1 MAIHPIEYRYGSK
14 EMKAVFE
21 EQNRLQKLLDV
32 EAALARAHGKVGN
45 VSTKNADIISKKA
58 NTKYVKLARVK
69 EIEEETKH
77 DIMAVVLALSEQ
89 CGSAGKYVHL
99 GATSYDIVDTANA
112 LQFKEALQIVE
123 KDLLE
128 LEGIL
133 LELAK
138 KHIKTVAIGRTHGQH
153 ATPITYGLKFA
164 VWAREIRRHINR
176 IEESRKRILV
186 GKMSGAVGTMASF
199 GEKGVQIQELV
210 MKELG
215 LNPAEVSTQV
225 VQRDRY
231 AELIWLVA
239 LIAATLDKIGKE
251 IRNLMRTEIGEISES
266 FAAQQV
272 GSSTMPHKRNPVSAE
287 KVCGLARVI
296 KSNVFVALENVSLE
310 HERDLTNSS
319 SERVIIPESFI
330 LLDEILKTA
339 KKVLS
344 GLTFHP
350 ENIEKNLKLTRG
362 LNMAEAV
369 MLALVDKGMTRQK
382 AHELL
387 RKLSM
392 KAFKEKIELKKV
404 LLDSREVTR
413 LLSRKEIESLMDPRK
428 YIGTAVEQVQKVLKI
443 AERERGAEFNRIR
456 GALQIP

>member
-21 EQNRLQKLLDV
+21 EQNKLQKLLDV
-32 EAALARAHGKVGN
+32 EAALARAHAKVGN
-45 VSTKNADIISKKA
+45 VSTKNTDMISKKA

-69 EIEEETKH
+69 EIEEEIKH

-138 KHIKTVAIGRTHGQH
+138 KHVKTVAVGRTHGQH

-164 VWAREIRRHINR
+164 VWAREIRRHISR
-176 IEESRKRILV
+176 IRESRKRVLV

-231 AELIWLVA
+231 AELMLLLA

-266 FAAQQV
+266 FAAEQV

-350 ENIEKNLKLTRG
+350 DNIERNLKLTRG
-362 LNMAEAV
+362 LNMAEAA
-369 MLALVDKGMTRQK
+369 MLALADKGMGRQK
-382 AHELL
+382 AHALL

-392 KAFKEKIELKKV
+392 KALKEKVELKKV
-404 LLDSREVTR
+404 LLDSREVTK
-413 LLSRKEIESLMDPRK
+413 LLSRKEIESLMNPEK
-428 YIGTAVEQVQKVLKI
+428 YIGTAVEQVKNVLKI
-443 AERERGAEFNRIR
+443 AERERSKI
-456 GALQIP
+456 I

>member
-1 MAIHPIEYRYGSK
+1 MVIHPIEYRYGSK

-21 EQNRLQKLLDV
+21 EQNKLQKLLDV
-32 EAALARAHGKVGN
+32 EAALARAHARVGN
-45 VSTKNADIISKKA
+45 ISERDAEVISQKADTKF
-58 NTKYVKLARVK
+58 VKLKRVK

-89 CGSAGKYVHL
+89 CGGAGKYVHL

-138 KHIKTVAIGRTHGQH
+138 KHIKTIAIGRTHGQH

-164 VWAREIRRHINR
+164 VWAREIRRHICR

-199 GEKGVQIQELV
+199 GEKGMQIQELV
-210 MKELG
+210 MKNLELI
-215 LNPAEVSTQV
+215 PAEVSTQI

-231 AELIWLVA
+231 AEVILLLA
-239 LIAATLDKIGKE
+239 LIAATLDKIGRE
-251 IRNLMRTEIGEISES
+251 IRNLMRTEIAEVSEP
-266 FAAQQV
+266 FAAKQV
-272 GSSTMPHKRNPVSAE
+272 GSSTMPHKRNPISAE
-287 KVCGLARVI
+287 KVCGLARVV

-330 LLDEILKTA
+330 LLDEILKTM

-344 GLTFHP
+344 GLIFHP
-350 ENIEKNLKLTRG
+350 ENIERNLKLT
-362 LNMAEAV
+362 
-369 MLALVDKGMTRQK
+369 K
-382 AHELL
+382 
-387 RKLSM
+387 
-392 KAFKEKIELKKV
+392 
-404 LLDSREVTR
+404 
-413 LLSRKEIESLMDPRK
+413 
-428 YIGTAVEQVQKVLKI
+428 
-443 AERERGAEFNRIR
+443 
-456 GALQIP
+456 

>member
-1 MAIHPIEYRYGSK
+1 MAVHPIEYRYGSK

-21 EQNRLQKLLDV
+21 EQNKLQKLLDV
-32 EAALARAHGKVGN
+32 EAALARAHAKVGN
-45 VSTKNADIISKKA
+45 IPERDAEVISQKASTKF
-58 NTKYVKLARVK
+58 VKLKIVK

-89 CGSAGKYVHL
+89 CGGAGKYVHL

-112 LQFKEALQIVE
+112 LQFKQGLNIVRE
-123 KDLLE
+123 DLLE
-128 LEGIL
+128 LEKIL
-133 LELAK
+133 LTLAK
-138 KHIKTVAIGRTHGQH
+138 KHIKTIAVGRTHGQH

-164 VWAREIRRHINR
+164 VWAREIRRHIDR
-176 IEESRKRILV
+176 IEESKKRVLV

-199 GEKGVQIQELV
+199 GEKGVQIQEFV

-215 LNPAEVSTQV
+215 LNPVEVSTQV

-231 AELIWLVA
+231 AELVLLLALV
-239 LIAATLDKIGKE
+239 AATLDKIGRE
-251 IRNLMRTEIGEISES
+251 IRNLMRTEIAEVSEP
-266 FAAQQV
+266 FAAKQV
-272 GSSTMPHKRNPVSAE
+272 GSSTMPHKRNPISTE

-330 LLDEILKTA
+330 LLDEILKTM

-344 GLTFHP
+344 GLVFYP
-350 ENIEKNLKLTRG
+350 ENIKRNLKLTRG
-362 LNMAEAV
+362 LNMAEAA
-369 MLALVDKGMTRQK
+369 MLALVDKGMGRQN

-404 LLDSREVTR
+404 LLKSKEVTK
-413 LLSRKEIESLMDPRK
+413 LLSKKQIESAVNPEK
-428 YIGTAVEQVQKVLKI
+428 YIGTAVEQVKNVLKI
-443 AERERGAEFNRIR
+443 AERERDIT
-456 GALQIP
+456 